1 MATAN
6 PSSPFSYASDNP
18 LAPEFLALER
28 QKKMADLLL
37 QKGQQQP
44 QGEMVSGHY
53 VAPSWAQQLNPLVN
67 SYISGNLSQ
76 QNEAKT
82 AELAKLLRGQN
93 ATETQDILEK
103 QFGSPDYK
111 AAVPYPTKPV
121 ISEGSD
127 MLDNQQVAMPP
138 VNNQVGKAPNPQAA
152 LLAGLNATG
161 PTGQAIGQTLLA
173 QKLKPPEEFNL
184 GAEETRYRAGPN
196 GTVQQIATGK
206 GKEVVAA
213 TDNLG
218 AAERLGFPRNPTLW
232 TPQQR
237 QAISQEVIA
246 EHNRKSQK
254 NNYTIDAR
262 VMSSMSAP
270 IGTMLE
276 KSKEAT
282 AGAYNTIQSADKIL
296 GSVDKAITGPMAN
309 QRVGLAQISNTL
321 GLGTEKNP
329 EALAASRQF
338 IQNME
343 IMQLGTH
350 VKGEGAVS
358 DFERRLKAAASGG
371 EISFTPVEIKQMAKT
386 AKQTAGYTI
395 QQHNTLLKNTAA
407 LGPTEQKLSTLYQIN
422 PPQNPNDVFSA
433 ADAIINNGKK

>member
-1 MATAN
+1 MTGTL
-6 PSSPFSYASDNP
+6 SPEDYAQQQQII
-18 LAPEFLALER
+18 R
-28 QKKMADLLL
+28 QQRMADMLMS
-37 QKGQQQP
+37 QNQQP
-44 QGEMVSGHY
+44 QGQMVSGRYVAPNIFQQLQPVANMLVGAYMGKQGDTQAQKLYEAQQERANVTNQGLVEALRGTKAQAGNLPLQGTNQAIGSIEEPMGNY
-53 VAPSWAQQLNPLVN
+53 VAPSASTPPDQAKILALALQGKTPFSQTVATHAFQQMN
-67 SYISGNLSQ
+67 
-76 QNEAKT
+76 
-82 AELAKLLRGQN
+82 
-93 ATETQDILEK
+93 
-103 QFGSPDYK
+103 
-111 AAVPYPTKPV
+111 
-121 ISEGSD
+121 
-127 MLDNQQVAMPP
+127 
-138 VNNQVGKAPNPQAA
+138 
-152 LLAGLNATG
+152 
-161 PTGQAIGQTLLA
+161 
-173 QKLKPPEEFNL
+173 KPPEEFNL

-237 QAISQEVIA
+237 QAIQQEVIA

-254 NNYTIDAR
+254 NTYTIDAR

-270 IGTMLE
+270 IGEMLKE
-276 KSKEAT
+276 SKSAT

-329 EALAASRQF
+329 EALAASRQV
-338 IQNME
+338 IQNMA

-422 PPQNPNDVFSA
+422 PPQNPNDVFNA